1 MRISDLVPW
10 RGSRAPARRERDEE
24 NGDSLY
30 DVRREM
36 NRLFDD
42 FFRGADLMAPFERER
57 TFTPSINVTENDSA
71 IEVTAELPGMEEDD
85 IDLTL
90 ARQGLTIRGEKREE
104 QEEEG
109 KNYYT
114 RERSYGYFRRSIP
127 VPMDA
132 IDQDNVEATFDKG
145 ILTVTLPKREEAR
158 SVTKRIEVKSG

>member
-10 RGSRAPARRERDEE
+10 RGSGVPARREEE
-24 NGDSLY
+24 DGESLY

-42 FFRGADLMAPFERER
+42 FFRGADLMTPFEQGRS
-57 TFTPSINVTENDSA
+57 FTPSINVTEGDEA
-71 IEVTAELPGMEEDD
+71 IEVTAELPGMDEDD

-90 ARQGLTIRGEKREE
+90 SRQGLTIRGEKRDEKE
-104 QEEEG
+104 DEG

-127 VPMDA
+127 LSVDA
-132 IDQDNVEATFDKG
+132 IDQDKVEATFDKG
-145 ILTVTLPKREEAR
+145 ILTITLPKQEKAR
-158 SVTKRIEVKSG
+158 AVTKKIEVKGG

>member
-10 RGSRAPARRERDEE
+10 RGSRTLSRREEEE

-30 DVRREM
+30 DIRREM

-42 FFRGADLMAPFERER
+42 FFRGADLMAPSERER
-57 TFTPSINVTENDSA
+57 TFTPSLNVTESDAA
-71 IEVTAELPGMEEDD
+71 IEVTAELPGMDEDD

-90 ARQGLTIRGEKREE
+90 SRQGLTIRGEKREE
-104 QEEEG
+104 KEEEG

-132 IDQDNVEATFDKG
+132 IDPDNVEATFDKG
-145 ILTVTLPKREEAR
+145 ILTITLPKREEAR
-158 SVTKRIEVKSG
+158 SVTKRIEVKNN

>member
-10 RGSRAPARRERDEE
+10 RGSRAPARREEE
-24 NGDSLY
+24 NGESLY

-42 FFRGADLMAPFERER
+42 FFRSTDLRAPFAQERS
-57 TFTPSINVTENDSA
+57 FTPSINVTESDES
-71 IEVTAELPGMEEDD
+71 IEVTVELPGIGEDD

-90 ARQGLTIRGEKREE
+90 SRQGLTIRGEKREE
-104 QEEEG
+104 KEDEG

-127 VPMDA
+127 ISVDA
-132 IDQDNVEATFDKG
+132 IDQDKVEATFDKG
-145 ILTVTLPKREEAR
+145 ILTVTLPKHEKAQ
-158 SVTKRIEVKSG
+158 SVTKRIEVKGG

>member
-10 RGSRAPARRERDEE
+10 RGSRAPARSEEE

-42 FFRGADLMAPFERER
+42 FFRGADLMTPFERER

-71 IEVTAELPGMEEDD
+71 IEVTAELPGMDEND

-90 ARQGLTIRGEKREE
+90 SRQGLTIRGEKREE
-104 QEEEG
+104 KEEEG

-114 RERSYGYFRRSIP
+114 RERSYGYFRRNIP

-132 IDQDNVEATFDKG
+132 IEQDNVEATFDRG
-145 ILTVTLPKREEAR
+145 ILTITLPKREEAGPD
-158 SVTKRIEVKSG
+158 TKRIEVKSS